1 MNFLSKLKILPRW
14 IIATLDSLILFYCA
28 LFGYLVRFNF
38 EFALIEEYDA
48 FAGSFTFMVGGLL
61 VMQNTRSYEGIVRH
75 TGFRDGSNIFK
86 TVVINFILFLFL
98 NFFHGNFL
106 NDRFLL
112 PTSVLIIASL
122 SALFMLVFYRLVV
135 KELFVYLKNGF
146 IQKDFRQAVI
156 FGAGEAGIIAQE
168 AIKRDSKSQVNVVA
182 FLDDDLK
189 KEGKN
194 IDGKRIYYGLVDLER
209 LVKQFEITDLII
221 AVRDF
226 SVQRKNEI
234 IDECLRLNVSVSMVP
249 PVDQWIN
256 GGLTA
261 GAIREIK
268 IEDLLSREQILLDN
282 PQIEEDLK
290 GKVIL
295 VTGAAGSIGSEL
307 CRQISHYH
315 PKLLVMLDIA
325 ESALYDIEQ
334 EFKEHHPSCKIMV
347 VLGDVRNKKKM
358 KEIFRACKPQV
369 VFHAAA
375 YKHVPMMENYPEEA
389 IHANV
394 IGTKILADL
403 AVLSQVD
410 KFVFVSTDKAVNPT
424 NVMGA
429 SKRAAEMYVQALN
442 EYLDTNH
449 KKFHTK
455 FITTRFGNVLGSNG
469 SVIPL
474 FKKQIK
480 NGGPLTVTHPE
491 ITRYFM
497 TIPEACQLVLE
508 AGIMGNGGE
517 IYVFDMGE
525 PVKILDLAKKMIQ
538 LSGKKVDQ
546 DIKIQFTGLREGEK
560 LYEELL
566 NDFETVKIT
575 HHPKIKIAQVQPSSY
590 HKIDGQIDFFQDL
603 IGKNNETDLVRHLKA
618 LVPEY
623 ISNSSRFEVLDRMN

>member
-1 MNFLSKLKILPRW
+1 MNFLSRLKILPRW
-14 IIATLDSLILFYCA
+14 IIALLDSFILFYCA

-38 EFALIEEYDA
+38 ELHLIEEYDA
-48 FAGSFTFMVGGLL
+48 FAGSFTFMIGGLL

-86 TVVINFILFLFL
+86 TIFITFILFLFL

-122 SALFMLVFYRLVV
+122 SALFMLIFYRLLV
-135 KELFVYLKNGF
+135 KEIFVYLKNGF
-146 IQKDFRQAVI
+146 SEKALKNGVI

-168 AIKRDSKSQVNVVA
+168 AIKRDSKSQLNIVA
-182 FLDDDLK
+182 FLDDDEK
-189 KEGKN
+189 KDGKN
-194 IDGKRIYYGLVDLER
+194 IDGKRIFKGIESLEKLVI
-209 LVKQFEITDLII
+209 QYQITDLII
-221 AVRDF
+221 AVRDL
-226 SVQRKNEI
+226 SVKRKSEI
-234 IDECLRLNVSVSMVP
+234 IDECLRLNISVSIVP

-268 IEDLLSREQILLDN
+268 IEDLLSRDQIVLDN
-282 PQIEEDLK
+282 PRIEEDLS
-290 GKVIL
+290 GKVVM

-307 CRQISHYH
+307 CRQICHYH
-315 PKLLVMLDIA
+315 PKLIVMLDIA
-325 ESALYDIEQ
+325 ESPLYDIEQ
-334 EFKEHHPSCKIMV
+334 EFKEHHPSCAIKII
-347 VLGDVRNKKKM
+347 LGDVRNKKKM
-358 KEIFRACKPQV
+358 KEVFKELKPQV

-394 IGTKILADL
+394 LGTKVLADL
-403 AVLSQVD
+403 AVLAQVE

-442 EYLDTNH
+442 EYLESNH

-474 FKKQIK
+474 FKKQIL
-480 NGGPLTVTHPE
+480 NGGPITVTHPE

-508 AGIMGNGGE
+508 AGVMGEGGE

-546 DIKIQFTGLREGEK
+546 DIQIVFSGLREGEK
-560 LYEELL
+560 LFEELL

-575 HHPKIKIAQVQPSSY
+575 HHPKIKIAQVLPSSY
-590 HKIDGQIDFFQDL
+590 HKIDGQIELFLDL
-603 IGKNNETDLVRHLKA
+603 VNKNNETDLVRHLKA
-618 LVPEY
+618 LVPEF